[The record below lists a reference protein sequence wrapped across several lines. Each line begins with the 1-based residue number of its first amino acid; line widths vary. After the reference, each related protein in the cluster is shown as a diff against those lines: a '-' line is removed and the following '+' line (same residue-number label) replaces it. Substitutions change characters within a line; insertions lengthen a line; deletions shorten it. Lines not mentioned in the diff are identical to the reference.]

1 MQIPIQIEVERTPVL
16 GMLHIPENQA
26 PGSPMILMCYGLNG
40 NCVDNNRISVS
51 LGVHAEKTG
60 VILSRFDYRG
70 LGISGGE
77 FQQISLD
84 TKMQD
89 SIEMAQ
95 FLDACMNGNQYSLYV
110 LGFSDGCRI
119 ATALLETNLKIAGVV
134 LWSPIFEIKKK
145 FVSPS
150 VPRKFVRHPETK
162 EIVFPFKGLWMN
174 QKHLRQQIA
183 MSDDY
188 QKLCDFRGKKLVIL
202 GGNDIATRTTF
213 EELQQTNPIPDIT
226 KIVIEDAD
234 HLYSRKVW
242 TDHLISNTL
251 RWILS

>member
-40 NCVDNNRISVS
+40 NRVDNNRISVS

-95 FLDACMNGNQYSLYV
+95 FLDACMNLSL
-110 LGFSDGCRI
+110 I
-119 ATALLETNLKIAGVV
+119 HI
-134 LWSPIFEIKKK
+134 
-145 FVSPS
+145 
-150 VPRKFVRHPETK
+150 
-162 EIVFPFKGLWMN
+162 
-174 QKHLRQQIA
+174 
-183 MSDDY
+183 
-188 QKLCDFRGKKLVIL
+188 
-202 GGNDIATRTTF
+202 
-213 EELQQTNPIPDIT
+213 
-226 KIVIEDAD
+226 
-234 HLYSRKVW
+234 
-242 TDHLISNTL
+242 
-251 RWILS
+251 